1 MGFRRQ
7 NRAHPVGPSRPAG
20 DIEGTWPA
28 GIARRQRRS
37 EGERPVRARRLKRPI
52 RSTLSKPALQIIL
65 DLTRT
70 GRWSV
75 GCGFG
80 AVNQPL
86 PSSIREAAGSA
97 FIAARAAVDRAK
109 KRPTRFALE
118 HESGPVE
125 AADTEAF
132 IDLLLVIRARRSV
145 EGWELYD
152 LMTEELTQAQAADRL
167 GISPQA
173 ASKRAKAAELRAERA
188 AIAPLLRAMARL
200 GTLRGSGRGEAP

>member
-1 MGFRRQ
+1 MFVITADQ
-7 NRAHPVGPSRPAG
+7 VNSRATADIVGETISRVNTRSAGALLLPADRTAG
-20 DIEGTWPA
+20 DELQLLVA
-28 GIARRQRRS
+28 SA
-37 EGERPVRARRLKRPI
+37 E
-52 RSTLSKPALQIIL
+52 PALQIIL

-118 HESGPVE
+118 HEAGPVE